1 MNLPITKRHNEI
13 EAAIA
18 YPESERFMLAP
29 VELEEP
35 RENEVMVR
43 LVATGICHT
52 DLKVLHSGGLAPRPI
67 VLGHEGAGIVE
78 KIGGT
83 VSKVKPGDHVVMS
96 INSCGNCANCR
107 QRQPSY
113 CEELYPLNFG
123 GSRPD
128 GTTALSREGE
138 RLFGNFFGQSSF
150 ATYCICT
157 ERNVVPVPKDLPLE
171 TLAPL
176 GCGVQTGAG
185 SILNVLKPQSGSS
198 IAVAGTGPVGLSAIM
213 AAKLSGVTTI
223 VAVDT
228 RDSRLDMAR
237 QLGATR
243 TVNSAGGDLAAAIRE
258 AAGPTDFAL
267 DTTGNVDVVNGL
279 VAALRPRGICGIV
292 SNARSATP
300 VNFQPLIFGG
310 RSITGIAQGG
320 ADPDTFIPRMI
331 ALHREG
337 KFPFDRLIT
346 RYPFHELN
354 KACDDAMSGD
364 VLKPVVIF

>member
-1 MNLPITKRHNEI
+1 MRI

-18 YPESERFMLAP
+18 YPESERFLLAP
-29 VELEEP
+29 AELEEP

-52 DLKVLHSGGLAPRPI
+52 DLKMLHTHGTVPRPI
-67 VLGHEGAGIVE
+67 VLGHEGAGVVE
-78 KIGGT
+78 KVGSGVT
-83 VSKVKPGDHVVMS
+83 KVKPGDHVVMS
-96 INSCGNCANCR
+96 INSCGHCGNCEKR
-107 QRQPSY
+107 MPSY
-113 CEELYPLNFG
+113 CEELYPRNFG

-138 RLFGNFFGQSSF
+138 RLYGNFFGQSSF
-150 ATYCICT
+150 ATYCIAT
-157 ERNVVPVPKDLPLE
+157 ERNVIPVPDDLPLE

-185 SILNVLKPQSGSS
+185 AILNVLKPGPGSS

-228 RDSRLDMAR
+228 RDSRLEMALE
-237 QLGATR
+237 LGATHA
-243 TVNSAGGDLAAAIRE
+243 VNPVGKDLTAAIR
-258 AAGPTDFAL
+258 AACGTTDLAL

-279 VAALRPRGICGIV
+279 VAALIPRGICGVV
-292 SNARSATP
+292 SNGRSATP
-300 VNFQPLIFGG
+300 IDFQPLIFGG

-320 ADPDTFIPRMI
+320 ADPDTFIPHMI

-337 KFPFDRLIT
+337 RFPFDRMIT
-346 RYPFHELN
+346 RYPFRELN
-354 KACDDAMSGD
+354 KACDDAMSGE
-364 VLKPVVIF
+364 VLKPVVVF